1 MLTSNENQNENEKM
15 NNYFPHDSNA
25 RNDERIIRLRMKHG
39 AAGYGVYFMI
49 LERMRD
55 AADYMCAKDYDM
67 IAFDL
72 RESSELIRSVVEDFG
87 LFVMEDDNFYSES
100 FLRRMREK
108 DEAASK
114 RREAGRKGLAKRYG
128 AGNAIAMQ
136 DQSVSNAI
144 AMQEQEV
151 SNANSNA
158 IAQKE
163 KERKEPKENKK
174 EKEIV
179 VDKSTPISQK
189 IKKNNNAQEENSKA
203 TKVLVLYNTAI
214 KVANERY
221 ERDEQPRS
229 CRLML
234 ARKLTEARIKPLCN
248 IADNYNE
255 NEIKTAFWNA
265 TQSMFCNGRSKD
277 RSRPVDIDWLLK
289 PEVFVKALEN
299 NL

>member
-1 MLTSNENQNENEKM
+1 M
-15 NNYFPHDSNA
+15 NSYFPHDSNA
-25 RNDERIIRLRMKHG
+25 RNDERIIRLRMRHG

-72 RESSELIRSVVEDFG
+72 RESSELIRSVVEDFD
-87 LFVMEDDNFYSES
+87 LFVVEDDNFYSES

-128 AGNAIAMQ
+128 VGNAIAMQ

-144 AMQEQEV
+144 AMQEQDG
-151 SNANSNA
+151 SNA
-158 IAQKE
+158 IASKVKE
-163 KERKEPKENKK
+163 SKVKESN
-174 EKEIV
+174 IV
-179 VDKSTPISQK
+179 VDKSTPQK

-203 TKVLVLYNTAI
+203 AKVLVLYNTAI

>member
-1 MLTSNENQNENEKM
+1 M

-25 RNDERIIRLRMKHG
+25 RNDERIIRLRMRHG

-72 RESSELIRSVVEDFG
+72 REDAQLVRSVVEDFG
-87 LFVMEDDNFYSES
+87 LFVVEDDNFYSES

-128 AGNAIAMQ
+128 AGNAVAMQ
-136 DQSVSNAI
+136 EQDGSNAI
-144 AMQEQEV
+144 AMQEQGAG
-151 SNANSNA
+151 NAVAS
-158 IAQKE
+158 KV
-163 KERKEPKENKK
+163 KERKVKESN
-174 EKEIV
+174 IV
-179 VDKSTPISQK
+179 VDKSTPQK
-189 IKKNNNAQEENSKA
+189 IKKNNTQENSKA
-203 TKVLVLYNTAI
+203 TKVLALYNTAI
-214 KVANERY
+214 KIANERY
-221 ERDEQPRS
+221 ERNEQPRS